1 MNKILLLITFSVLLF
16 SCGTSKEELT
26 KEVQKSME
34 AEWEKKPNIIIKVKS
49 FSLIKKSESE
59 YSGLLE
65 TDESDKENPTV
76 KYEHK
81 YNVEVVTDGKE
92 FKWEIKN

>member
-1 MNKILLLITFSVLLF
+1 MKKILFLITCSILMF
-16 SCGTSKEELT
+16 SCGLSKEELT

-34 AEWEKKPNIIIKVKS
+34 AEWEKNPDNIIKVRS
-49 FSLIKKSESE
+49 FSLIKKSDSE

-65 TDESDKENPTV
+65 TDESNRETPTIKV
-76 KYEHK
+76 EQK

-92 FKWEIKN
+92 FKWEIK

>member
-1 MNKILLLITFSVLLF
+1 MKKILFLITCSVLMF
-16 SCGTSKEELT
+16 SCGLSKEELT

-34 AEWEKKPNIIIKVKS
+34 AEWEKNPDNIIKVRS
-49 FSLIKKSESE
+49 FSLIKKSDSE

-65 TDESDKENPTV
+65 TDESNRETPTIKV
-76 KYEHK
+76 EQK

-92 FKWEIKN
+92 FKWEIK

>member
-1 MNKILLLITFSVLLF
+1 MKKILFLITCSILMF
-16 SCGTSKEELT
+16 SCGLSKEELT

-34 AEWEKKPNIIIKVKS
+34 AEWEKNPDNIIKVRS
-49 FSLIKKSESE
+49 FSLIKKSDSE

-65 TDESDKENPTV
+65 TDESNRETPTIKV
-76 KYEHK
+76 EQK

-92 FKWEIKN
+92 FKWEIKQ

>member
-1 MNKILLLITFSVLLF
+1 MKKILFLITFSVLMF
-16 SCGTSKEELT
+16 SCGLSKEELT

-34 AEWEKKPNIIIKVKS
+34 AEWKKNPDIIIKVRS
-49 FSLIKKSESE
+49 FSLIKKSDSE

-65 TDESDKENPTV
+65 TDESDKETPTV
-76 KYEHK
+76 KVEGK

-92 FKWEIKN
+92 FKWEIKQ